1 MTISLSTDMKRR
13 YTDKEKSSILRS
25 MGVLADTREQ
35 VWGHVKASLE
45 AASCPLER
53 GKLDQGDYTAFVPMN
68 SFPGFCDVPGVYSLQ
83 DEVVIE
89 RKANL
94 DEIAGNFTTGRDRFE
109 REFIRAKSKGIK
121 VFLVVEN
128 ASWADIMSH
137 NYRSQLSPKSLMGS
151 LLSWQAK
158 YNVTIVFCRPEETG
172 KILYSTLY
180 YWLKARLEE

>member
-1 MTISLSTDMKRR
+1 MKLR
-13 YTDKEKSSILRS
+13 YSDKEKRAILKQ

-35 VWGHVKASLE
+35 VWGHVKAALE
-45 AASCPLER
+45 GAGCPVER
-53 GKLDQGDYTAFVPMN
+53 GKLDQGDYTAFVPM
-68 SFPGFCDVPGVYSLQ
+68 SAFPGFQDVEGMYSLQ

-94 DEIAGNFTTGRDRFE
+94 DEIAGNFTTGRERFE

-121 VFLVVEN
+121 VYLFIEG
-128 ASWADIMSH
+128 ASWEDILSH

-158 YNVTIVFCRPEETG
+158 YNVTVVFCRREDTG
-172 KILYSTLY
+172 RLLYSTLY
-180 YWLKARLEE
+180 YWLKAKLEE

>member
-1 MTISLSTDMKRR
+1 MKIR
-13 YTDKEKSSILRS
+13 YTDKEVRAILRQ
-25 MGVLADTREQ
+25 MGVVADTREQ
-35 VWGHVKASLE
+35 VWNHVKDALE
-45 AASCPLER
+45 AAGCPVER

-68 SFPGFCDVPGVYSLQ
+68 AFPGFQNVPGFYSLQ
-83 DEVVIE
+83 DEVVVE

-121 VFLVVEN
+121 VYLLIEN
-128 ASWADIMSH
+128 ASWADILSH

-158 YNVTIVFCRPEETG
+158 YNVSIVFCRPEETG
-172 KILYSTLY
+172 RILYSTLY

>member
-1 MTISLSTDMKRR
+1 MKIR
-13 YTDKEKSSILRS
+13 YTEKEERAILKQ

-35 VWGHVKASLE
+35 VWDHVKDALE
-45 AASCPLER
+45 AAGCPVER
-53 GKLDQGDYTAFVPMN
+53 GKLDQGDYTAFVPM
-68 SFPGFCDVPGVYSLQ
+68 SAFPGFQDVEGTYSLQ
-83 DEVVIE
+83 DEVVVE

-94 DEIAGNFTTGRDRFE
+94 DEIAGKFTTGRDRFE

-121 VFLVVEN
+121 VFLLIEN
-128 ASWADIMSH
+128 ASWADILSH

-158 YNVTIVFCRPEETG
+158 YNVSIVFCRPEETG
-172 KILYSTLY
+172 RILYSTLY

>member
-1 MTISLSTDMKRR
+1 MKRR
-13 YTDKEKSSILRS
+13 YTDKEVRSILKQ
-25 MGVLADTREQ
+25 MGILADTREQ
-35 VWGHVKASLE
+35 KWEHIRWALDNAG
-45 AASCPLER
+45 CPVER
-53 GKLDQGDYTAFVPMN
+53 GKLGQGDYTAFVPM
-68 SFPGFCDVPGVYSLQ
+68 SAFPGFQDVPGLYSLQ

-109 REFIRAKSKGIK
+109 REFIRAKSKGVK
-121 VFLVVEN
+121 VFLVIEN
-128 ASWADIMSH
+128 ASWADVLSH

-158 YNVTIVFCRPEETG
+158 YNVTIVFCRPEETAR
-172 KILYSTLY
+172 ILYSTLY

>member
-1 MTISLSTDMKRR
+1 MKIR
-13 YTDKEKSSILRS
+13 YTDKEKRAILKQ

-35 VWGHVKASLE
+35 KWEHARWALE
-45 AASCPLER
+45 NAGCRVER
-53 GKLDQGDYTAFVPMN
+53 GKLDQGDYTAFVPM
-68 SFPGFCDVPGVYSLQ
+68 SAFPGFQDVPGFYSLQ

-121 VFLVVEN
+121 VYLLIEN
-128 ASWADIMSH
+128 ASWADILSH

-172 KILYSTLY
+172 RILYSTLY
-180 YWLKARLEE
+180 YWLKARLEK

>member
-1 MTISLSTDMKRR
+1 MKIR
-13 YTDKEKSSILRS
+13 YTDKEVRAILKQ

-35 VWGHVKASLE
+35 KWEHVRWALE
-45 AASCPLER
+45 NAGCRVER
-53 GKLDQGDYTAFVPMN
+53 EKLDQGDYTAFVPM
-68 SFPGFCDVPGVYSLQ
+68 SAFPGFQDVPGLYSLQ

-121 VFLVVEN
+121 VYLLIEN
-128 ASWADIMSH
+128 SSWADIFSH
-137 NYRSQLSPKSLMGS
+137 NYRSQLNPKSLEGS
-151 LLSWQAK
+151 LRSWQAK
-158 YNVTIVFCRPEETG
+158 YNVSVEFCRPEESARAIYN
-172 KILYSTLY
+172 ILH

>member
-1 MTISLSTDMKRR
+1 MKIR
-13 YTDKEKSSILRS
+13 YTDKEVRAILKQ

-35 VWGHVKASLE
+35 KWEHVRWELE
-45 AASCPLER
+45 NAGCRVER
-53 GKLDQGDYTAFVPMN
+53 EKLDQGDYTAFVPM
-68 SFPGFCDVPGVYSLQ
+68 SAFPGFQDVPGLYSLQ

-121 VFLVVEN
+121 VYLLIEN
-128 ASWADIMSH
+128 ASWADIFSH
-137 NYRSQLSPKSLMGS
+137 NYHSQLNPKSLEGS
-151 LLSWQAK
+151 LRSWQAK
-158 YNVTIVFCRPEETG
+158 YNVSIEFCRPEETARTIYN
-172 KILYSTLY
+172 ILH

>member
-1 MTISLSTDMKRR
+1 MKIR
-13 YTDKEKSSILRS
+13 YTEKEERAILKQ

-35 VWGHVKASLE
+35 VWDHVKDALE
-45 AASCPLER
+45 AAGCPVER
-53 GKLDQGDYTAFVPMN
+53 GKLDQGDYTAFVPM
-68 SFPGFCDVPGVYSLQ
+68 SAFPGFQDVEGTYSLQ
-83 DEVVIE
+83 DEVVVE

-121 VFLVVEN
+121 VFLLIEN
-128 ASWADIMSH
+128 ASWADILSH

-158 YNVTIVFCRPEETG
+158 YNVSIVFCRPEETG
-172 KILYSTLY
+172 RILYSTLY

>member
-1 MTISLSTDMKRR
+1 MKIR
-13 YTDKEKSSILRS
+13 YTDKEKRAILKQ

-35 VWGHVKASLE
+35 KWEHVRWALE
-45 AASCPLER
+45 NAGCPVER
-53 GKLDQGDYTAFVPMN
+53 GKLDQGDYTAFVPM
-68 SFPGFCDVPGVYSLQ
+68 SAFPGVQDVPGLYSLQ

-121 VFLVVEN
+121 VFLLIEN
-128 ASWADIMSH
+128 ASWADILSH
-137 NYRSQLSPKSLMGS
+137 NYRSQLSLKSLMGS

-158 YNVTIVFCRPEETG
+158 YNVSIVFCRPEETG
-172 KILYSTLY
+172 RILYSTLY

>member
-1 MTISLSTDMKRR
+1 MKIR
-13 YTDKEKSSILRS
+13 YTEKEERAILKQ
-25 MGVLADTREQ
+25 MGILADTREQ
-35 VWGHVKASLE
+35 KWEHIRWALDNAG
-45 AASCPLER
+45 CPVER
-53 GKLDQGDYTAFVPMN
+53 GKLDQGDYTAFVPM
-68 SFPGFCDVPGVYSLQ
+68 SAFPGFQDVEGTYSLQ
-83 DEVVIE
+83 DEVVVE

-121 VFLVVEN
+121 VFLLIEN
-128 ASWADIMSH
+128 ASWADILSH

-158 YNVTIVFCRPEETG
+158 YNVSIVFCRPEETG
-172 KILYSTLY
+172 RILYSTLY

>member
-1 MTISLSTDMKRR
+1 MKRR
-13 YTDKEKSSILRS
+13 YTDKEVRAILKQ
-25 MGVLADTREQ
+25 MGVLVDTREQ
-35 VWGHVKASLE
+35 KWEHIRWMLDQAGCRV
-45 AASCPLER
+45 ER
-53 GKLDQGDYTAFVPMN
+53 GKLGQGDYTAFVPM
-68 SFPGFCDVPGVYSLQ
+68 SAFPGFQDVPGLYSLQ

-109 REFIRAKSKGIK
+109 REFIRAKSKGVK
-121 VFLVVEN
+121 VFLVIEN
-128 ASWADIMSH
+128 ASWADVLSH

-158 YNVTIVFCRPEETG
+158 YNVTIVFCRPEETAR
-172 KILYSTLY
+172 ILYSTLY

>member
-1 MTISLSTDMKRR
+1 MKIR
-13 YTDKEKSSILRS
+13 YTDKEVRAILKQ

-35 VWGHVKASLE
+35 VWDHVKDALMD
-45 AASCPLER
+45 AGCPVER

-68 SFPGFCDVPGVYSLQ
+68 AFPGFQNVPGFYSLQ

-121 VFLVVEN
+121 VYLLIEN
-128 ASWADIMSH
+128 ASWADIFSH
-137 NYRSQLSPKSLMGS
+137 NYRSQLNPKSLEGS
-151 LLSWQAK
+151 LRSWQAK
-158 YNVTIVFCRPEETG
+158 YNVSIEFCRPEESARAIYN
-172 KILYSTLY
+172 ILH

>member
-1 MTISLSTDMKRR
+1 MKIR
-13 YTDKEKSSILRS
+13 YTDKEVRAILKQ
-25 MGVLADTREQ
+25 MGILADTREQ
-35 VWGHVKASLE
+35 KWEHIRWALDNAG
-45 AASCPLER
+45 CPVER
-53 GKLDQGDYTAFVPMN
+53 GKLDQGDYTAFVPM
-68 SFPGFCDVPGVYSLQ
+68 SAFPGFQDVLGFYSLQ

-121 VFLVVEN
+121 VFLVIEN
-128 ASWADIMSH
+128 ASWADVLSH

-158 YNVTIVFCRPEETG
+158 YNVTIVFCRPEETAR
-172 KILYSTLY
+172 ILYSTLY

>member
-1 MTISLSTDMKRR
+1 MKIR
-13 YTDKEKSSILRS
+13 YTDKEVRAILKQ
-25 MGVLADTREQ
+25 MGILADTREQ
-35 VWGHVKASLE
+35 KWEHIRWALDNAGCRV
-45 AASCPLER
+45 ER
-53 GKLDQGDYTAFVPMN
+53 GKLGQGDYTAFVPM
-68 SFPGFCDVPGVYSLQ
+68 SAFPGFQDVPGLYSLQ

-109 REFIRAKSKGIK
+109 REFIRAKSKGVK
-121 VFLVVEN
+121 VFLVIEN
-128 ASWADIMSH
+128 ASWADVLSH

-158 YNVTIVFCRPEETG
+158 YNVTIVFCRPEETAR
-172 KILYSTLY
+172 ILYSALY

>member
-1 MTISLSTDMKRR
+1 MKIR
-13 YTDKEKSSILRS
+13 YTDKEVRAILRQ
-25 MGVLADTREQ
+25 MGVIADTREQ
-35 VWGHVKASLE
+35 VWNHVKDALE
-45 AASCPLER
+45 AAGCPVER

-68 SFPGFCDVPGVYSLQ
+68 AFPGFQNVPGFYSLQ
-83 DEVVIE
+83 DEVVVE

-121 VFLVVEN
+121 AFLLIEN
-128 ASWADIMSH
+128 ASWADILSH

-158 YNVTIVFCRPEETG
+158 YNVSIVFCRPEETG
-172 KILYSTLY
+172 RILYSTLY

>member
-1 MTISLSTDMKRR
+1 MKLR
-13 YTDKEKSSILRS
+13 YSDKEKRAILKQ

-35 VWGHVKASLE
+35 VWGHVKAALE
-45 AASCPLER
+45 GAGCPVER
-53 GKLDQGDYTAFVPMN
+53 GKLDQGDYTAFVPM
-68 SFPGFCDVPGVYSLQ
+68 SAFPGFQDVEGMYSLQ

-121 VFLVVEN
+121 VYLLIEN
-128 ASWADIMSH
+128 ASWADIFSH
-137 NYRSQLSPKSLMGS
+137 NYRSQLNPKSLEGS
-151 LLSWQAK
+151 LRSWQAK
-158 YNVTIVFCRPEETG
+158 YNVSIEFCRPEESARAIYN
-172 KILYSTLY
+172 ILH

>member
-1 MTISLSTDMKRR
+1 MKLR
-13 YTDKEKSSILRS
+13 YSDKEKWAILKQ

-35 VWGHVKASLE
+35 VWGHVKAALE
-45 AASCPLER
+45 GAGCPVER
-53 GKLDQGDYTAFVPMN
+53 GKLDQGDYTAFVPM
-68 SFPGFCDVPGVYSLQ
+68 SAFPGFQDVEGMYSLQ

-121 VFLVVEN
+121 VYLLIEN
-128 ASWADIMSH
+128 ASWADIFSH
-137 NYRSQLSPKSLMGS
+137 NYRSQLNPKSLEGS
-151 LLSWQAK
+151 LRSWQAK
-158 YNVTIVFCRPEETG
+158 YNVSIEFCRPEESARAIYN
-172 KILYSTLY
+172 ILH